1 MFTKVQWDKEV
12 NSLNDRLYSLYWDKG
27 GMSLKHLN
35 EFRSLLTDMDEVM
48 QAYFQEVKIR
58 LFPLSRQGISKE
70 MSQLQN
76 QFRVFDYNVS
86 LMEKAA

>member
-12 NSLNDRLYSLYWDKG
+12 DSLNSRLYSLYWDKG
-27 GMSLKHLN
+27 GMSLKNLN
-35 EFRSLLTDMDEVM
+35 EFRSLLTDMDELM
-48 QAYFQEVKIR
+48 QALFQEFKIR
-58 LFPLSRQGISKE
+58 LFPLSRQDISKE

-76 QFRVFDYNVS
+76 QFVVFDYNVS